1 MGNFRTPNDHKHYR
15 SATFSPDEIG
25 GGIND
30 GGDGEGGDGQ
40 GEDELHIQTDED
52 AHAADAAYTSPSA
65 STERFLVHHSPQSP
79 RSGTNSRGGGRGDQ
93 GLAQSEE
100 YGDEGFDQDDQGK
113 GEAAGQKNNGGSGK
127 GWDTSEQARQD
138 TKNRLARALALNPN
152 ANANANAGERVGA
165 LTSSAMPF
173 QDPNEDEGADENDY
187 DNEDF
192 EESGDISMSMSR
204 DMSMSEIR
212 SGLNNTSDTSM
223 PQKKQKYGLD
233 VKILH
238 GRNIGPA
245 NFVRVSI
252 SYI

>member
-152 ANANANAGERVGA
+152 ANANAGERVGA